1 MNNIYSILKGIIE
14 TEKTM
19 QKLQPMNK
27 YTFIVSNEAWK
38 IDIRNAVETMYN
50 VTVTSVNT
58 VPVRKK
64 TRLAWR
70 WKTIIKRKA
79 FTKAIVTLKS
89 WDKIDVAAVQE
100 QKTKD
105 GK

>member
-1 MNNIYSILKGIIE
+1 MNNIYNILKGFIE

-19 QKLQPMNK
+19 KKLQPMNK
-27 YTFIVSNEAWK
+27 YTFIVSSESWK
-38 IDIRNAVETMYN
+38 IDIRNAVETLYN
-50 VTVTSVNT
+50 VTVISVNT

-70 WKTIIKRKA
+70 WKIITKRKA
-79 FTKAIVTLKS
+79 FTKAIVTIKS
-89 WDKIDVAAVQE
+89 WDKIDVAAVQD
-100 QKTKD
+100 QKVKD